1 MKGRLL
7 MNREEIEGKISELTR
22 ENIILMQKIRENNDC
37 KTKLA
42 MNRIKLLEL
51 MEKYIYLWGELNDKC
66 ERKI

>member
-1 MKGRLL
+1 

-22 ENIILMQKIRENNDC
+22 ENIILMQKIRENNDY

-51 MEKYIYLWGELNDKC
+51 MEKYIYLWGELNDKY

>member
-1 MKGRLL
+1 

-51 MEKYIYLWGELNDKC
+51 MEKYIFMEGVK
-66 ERKI
+66 

>member
-1 MKGRLL
+1 

-22 ENIILMQKIRENNDC
+22 ENITLMQRIRENNDY

-51 MEKYIYLWGELNDKC
+51 MEKYIFMGELNDKY
-66 ERKI
+66 ERNI

>member
-22 ENIILMQKIRENNDC
+22 ENITLMQRIRESNDY

>member
-51 MEKYIYLWGELNDKC
+51 MEKYIFMEGVK
-66 ERKI
+66 